1 MKVGR
6 MRGAWCAAV
15 LLTITSANALRAGPI
30 IMNANAAVSSAEYPA
45 RPRLVDIDLG
55 GGKSVS
61 VANAWPVWPATQ
73 ALARVLAH
81 APSIVKGKRVLE
93 LGCGLGAVGLAAASS
108 QAREVVLTDADEA
121 VLECAAEAAV
131 TTGLDRNVRT
141 RVFDWA
147 DSSQVEE
154 LVENDE
160 PYDLILAADVL
171 YGEPAPDLVA
181 SVLNVLLQKQPT
193 AQALI
198 ADPVNRTLRTAFA
211 IACAARGLR
220 LAEGP
225 MPGMEGMRLLSVS
238 KQGYMA

>member
-1 MKVGR
+1 MTGEMPRNSTETRKYRSMKEGR

-15 LLTITSANALRAGPI
+15 LLTLNSANALRAGPI

-108 QAREVVLTDADEA
+108 QAREVV
-121 VLECAAEAAV
+121 
-131 TTGLDRNVRT
+131 
-141 RVFDWA
+141 
-147 DSSQVEE
+147 
-154 LVENDE
+154 
-160 PYDLILAADVL
+160 
-171 YGEPAPDLVA
+171 
-181 SVLNVLLQKQPT
+181 
-193 AQALI
+193 
-198 ADPVNRTLRTAFA
+198 
-211 IACAARGLR
+211 
-220 LAEGP
+220 
-225 MPGMEGMRLLSVS
+225 
-238 KQGYMA
+238 